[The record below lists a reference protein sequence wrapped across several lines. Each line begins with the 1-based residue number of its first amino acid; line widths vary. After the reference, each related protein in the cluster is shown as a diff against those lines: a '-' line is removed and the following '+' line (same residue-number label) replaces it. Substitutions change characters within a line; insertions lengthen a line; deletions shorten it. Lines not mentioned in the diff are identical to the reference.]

1 MWKGTYK
8 GSCSAAFGD
17 AAPPSVGR
25 QSSGHHPIFIGPSQG
40 HLHCINEERWAR
52 DIPSELSSRV
62 YTRESDDH
70 CDLLS
75 IWVLED
81 SDTQKWVLK
90 HSVSHMR
97 LFGRSRL
104 SEATLDYNVAV
115 IHPDSNL
122 VFISLYSERQ
132 LISYG
137 LDSKEV
143 CAVGAT
149 KDALWFTPY
158 VPCFSDFLSVA
169 ENEEELMGHGEARTK
184 EVTRAGEHRSR

>member
-1 MWKGTYK
+1 M
-8 GSCSAAFGD
+8 
-17 AAPPSVGR
+17 GR